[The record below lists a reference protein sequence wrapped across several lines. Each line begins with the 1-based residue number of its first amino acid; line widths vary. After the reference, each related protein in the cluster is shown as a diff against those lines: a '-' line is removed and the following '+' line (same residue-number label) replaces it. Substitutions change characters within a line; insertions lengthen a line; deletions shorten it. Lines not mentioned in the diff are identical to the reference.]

1 MGACVSAEPDEEGKS
16 RIEVDGDRCIACGA
30 CFDACEHKARDFVDD
45 TERFFEESIERLEN
59 EETKFDKNSGMDVH
73 MYIAVGS
80 AYAGNGISITD
91 AEKKADSLMY
101 ENKKQ
106 YKLKHGQVLR

>member
-1 MGACVSAEPDEEGKS
+1 
-16 RIEVDGDRCIACGA
+16 
-30 CFDACEHKARDFVDD
+30 
-45 TERFFEESIERLEN
+45 
-59 EETKFDKNSGMDVH
+59 